1 MQIKIWLLLFL
12 LMFVERVLDITF
24 LFQMK
29 INKVNSQ
36 QCVERSLC
44 HMMVLCLLTMLANF
58 SDSDDVYIPTLSD
71 VKKSN

>member
-1 MQIKIWLLLFL
+1 MQIKTWLLLFL
-12 LMFVERVLDITF
+12 LMCVERVLDFTF
-24 LFQMK
+24 LFQMTDL
-29 INKVNSQ
+29 VNSQ

>member
-1 MQIKIWLLLFL
+1 MQIKTWLLLFL
-12 LMFVERVLDITF
+12 LMCVERVLDFTF
-24 LFQMK
+24 LFQMTDQ
-29 INKVNSQ
+29 VNSQ